1 MDRWTDNRRP
11 TPMRQSDH
19 RTAQP
24 PANMAENE
32 KIAELDQLVH
42 SYLQFRQCDASA
54 TAFVETKKPN
64 VHAAV
69 KANKKTAKNNHQ
81 PPVADRILAA
91 FDDGDYP
98 LLLSLW
104 ETFIVQPAL
113 DRLASSSTSSSSSV
127 PSALEEQRKNAE
139 FLCNLHCAI
148 YPFRA
153 DVMRRAGSPDV
164 AATVAARAMTI
175 FKHFMETR
183 GHDLIHKG
191 HPLHKFR
198 GVHKI
203 AFPPTHPNC
212 KELFASA
219 WVPTARDEVRAFLD
233 AFLASASPSDHLP
246 ALYKIFLSGT
256 TGGAP
261 SPTKS
266 LTTLSTAGPETGDAD
281 AASTSTSTA
290 LLAYKE
296 REEKLVRFSQ
306 AIIDI
311 TSDLLRA
318 IEAGGPLDSEFM
330 ANFKEKFDYFR
341 NALPGGE
348 PLSASTKKQ
357 SPKVRLSGDD
367 VDAGRPPARVKDKEV
382 VDASALRYDDIAAD
396 LHSKVHEVENY
407 LAEAVNP
414 TNAAPGADDGDAP
427 VRLDPA
433 VKAKY
438 AVTSATQASLLACHL
453 ARLVVRPDKD
463 LQPKAARDAAVSGLV
478 LCDILGIVGPSR
490 TAPSSL
496 ADTVADADVA
506 GSPDKAALDGS
517 GTGTGSGTG
526 LVVLGSR
533 LRNEGVL
540 GYVEALRSYLR
551 TPPPPAAAAGVHEAA
566 LCLAESLFRLVTA
579 LGSSAVGA
587 TYLRQYGFDLTAQ
600 TVKLLAALPASFS
613 LKRDGSVLLRGS
625 SSSSS
630 SSDRSD
636 VPSSAQALSST
647 RLWCQMA
654 LIVLTGAATTDT
666 ATATASAKGVQTLT
680 VRHGGLE
687 WLTEALQSLLL
698 AILAAAYATHP
709 AVLAAVAAEGGGDE
723 AAVGAAA
730 LALDAAAG
738 EEGGGVGGFSITDP
752 PTATATVPQ
761 ELLTWLD
768 VTLGLLFVSVR
779 APATHRLLV
788 STAVVQAKAQAL
800 LQTLVH
806 LVTLPHVT
814 KTQADLVLLTLTVLV
829 RHEAKLRAL
838 VRTLPAYTGDHARR
852 VAKGGLK
859 WWSEELGRW
868 DALVASDEKV
878 VGEGEG
884 EGDEVAAAASDVLG
898 TVGALQVFVA
908 DNAQLAAAVRVYQQN
923 QPPRSRQLSFV
934 GGVGLGGGGGG
945 GGVGGLF
952 SLSQYM
958 KG

>member
-1 MDRWTDNRRP
+1 
-11 TPMRQSDH
+11 
-19 RTAQP
+19 
-24 PANMAENE
+24 MAENE

-113 DRLASSSTSSSSSV
+113 DRLASSPTSSSSSSPT

-266 LTTLSTAGPETGDAD
+266 LTLSTAGPETADAD
-281 AASTSTSTA
+281 ATFTA

-357 SPKVRLSGDD
+357 SPKVRLSDD
-367 VDAGRPPARVKDKEV
+367 VDAGPPPPRAKDKEV
-382 VDASALRYDDIAAD
+382 VDAAALRYDDIAAD

-414 TNAAPGADDGDAP
+414 ANAFHVGPDSRDSDAP

-496 ADTVADADVA
+496 ADTVADADA
-506 GSPDKAALDGS
+506 TGSPDTAALDGS
-517 GTGTGSGTG
+517 GTGTGAGTG

-551 TPPPPAAAAGVHEAA
+551 TPPPPAPAAAVAAAGVHEAA

-587 TYLRQYGFDLTAQ
+587 TYLRQYGYDLTAQ

-613 LKRDGSVLLRGS
+613 LRRDGSVLLRGS

-630 SSDRSD
+630 DSSD

-654 LIVLTGAATTDT
+654 LIVLTGAAMDTTT
-666 ATATASAKGVQTLT
+666 TVASPKGVQTLT

-709 AVLAAVAAEGGGDE
+709 AVQAAVAAEGGDE

-730 LALDAAAG
+730 LALDAAG
-738 EEGGGVGGFSITDP
+738 EEGGVSITDP
-752 PTATATVPQ
+752 PTATVPQ

-829 RHEAKLRAL
+829 RHEVKLRAL
-838 VRTLPAYTGDHARR
+838 VRTLPAYAGDHARR
-852 VAKGGLK
+852 VARGGLK
-859 WWSEELGRW
+859 WWPTSSEEMGRL
-868 DALVASDEKV
+868 DALVVASDEKAVV
-878 VGEGEG
+878 VGEGKGEG

-923 QPPRSRQLSFV
+923 QQPPPRSRQLSFV

-945 GGVGGLF
+945 GGGGLGGGAGGLF